1 VRGLNADGHRFLGD
15 ALDQGAAALVV
26 EELPPCLEAR
36 ARREGRTVVQVSQS
50 RLALA
55 KMACAYYGQPSRHL
69 RLVGV
74 TGTNGK
80 TTTTYVVESI
90 LKAAGMAGGVIGT
103 VD

>member
-1 VRGLNADGHRFLGD
+1 
-15 ALDQGAAALVV
+15 VV
-26 EELPPCLEAR
+26 EELPPQLEAR
-36 ARREGRTVVQVSQS
+36 VRHEGRTVVQVPQS

-55 KMACAYYGQPSRHL
+55 EVACAFYGHPSRHL
-69 RLVGV
+69 RLVGI

-90 LKAAGMAGGVIGT
+90 LQAAGMSVGVLGT